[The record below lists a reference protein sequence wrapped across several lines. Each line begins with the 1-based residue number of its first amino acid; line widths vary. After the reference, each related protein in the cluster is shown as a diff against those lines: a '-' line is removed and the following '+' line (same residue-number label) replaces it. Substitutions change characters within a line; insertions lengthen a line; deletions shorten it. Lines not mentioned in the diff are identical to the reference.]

1 LNVAE
6 PVQTPTPAPAQPIGL
21 RSLPRKQIIITFAGV
36 MLAMF
41 LGSLDQTVVG
51 TAMPRIIA
59 DLGGF
64 TQYTWLT
71 TAYIITSAVAVP
83 ITGKLTDLYGRK
95 TFYLAGLCIFI
106 GASILCGLS
115 NTMGQIIIFRG
126 VQGIGAGVMMA
137 NAFTV
142 IGDLFP
148 PAVRGKY
155 QGIMSGVFGLSSII
169 GPMLGGYVTDTLSWH
184 WVFFI
189 NVPLGL
195 AVILLFIF
203 FFPNFRPDRRKH
215 SIDYAGVSL
224 LILTVVPMMLALSW
238 GGVEYAWGS
247 TQIIGM
253 FVFSGAALLAFLFVE
268 SHSPEP
274 IIPLAL
280 FRNRVVSVSLV
291 LIFLT
296 GGAMFGS
303 VIFVPLFIQGVLG
316 KSATAS
322 GSFITPMMLGMVT
335 GSLISG
341 QLLSR
346 AGGHYRTQGTVG
358 IMVMAIGM
366 FLLSRM
372 GVDTSSGTAIRNMAV
387 TGFGLGITM
396 PLYTI
401 AVQNA
406 VPYNILGVATSST
419 AFFRSIGGSVGLA
432 VFGSVMNNRFAT
444 DFIARLPDA
453 VRTTLP
459 AQQLDSLAHNPEA
472 LMSAEVQTQLQNLV
486 GQIGDQGAVLMQQV
500 MDAVRQ
506 ALAGAI
512 GHVFLYAMFAVL
524 LAFVINFFIREV
536 PLRREHSMDAMDDGH
551 VTKKPE

>member
-1 LNVAE
+1 
-6 PVQTPTPAPAQPIGL
+6 
-21 RSLPRKQIIITFAGV
+21 

-64 TQYTWLT
+64 NQYTWIT

-83 ITGKLTDLYGRK
+83 ITGKLTDIYGRK
-95 TFYLAGLCIFI
+95 FFYIAGLCIFI
-106 GASILCGLS
+106 GASVLCGFSGSML
-115 NTMGQIIIFRG
+115 QIIVFRG
-126 VQGIGAGVMMA
+126 IQGIGAGVMMA

-155 QGIMSGVFGLSSII
+155 QGLMSGVFGLSSVI
-169 GPMLGGYVTDTLSWH
+169 GPTLGGYVTDALSWH

-203 FFPNFRPDRRKH
+203 FFPNFRPDRLKH
-215 SIDYAGVSL
+215 RIDYGGVSL

-238 GGVEYAWGS
+238 GGVEYPWGS
-247 TQIIGM
+247 PEIIGM
-253 FVFSGAALLAFLFVE
+253 FAFSVVALMAFLFVE
-268 SHSPEP
+268 SHSQEP
-274 IIPLAL
+274 VIPLSL
-280 FRNRVVSVSLV
+280 FRNRVVSVSLI
-291 LIFLT
+291 LILFT
-296 GGAMFGS
+296 AGAMFGS
-303 VIFVPLFIQGVLG
+303 IIFVPLFFQGVLG

-322 GSFITPMMLGMVT
+322 GNFITPMMLGTVA
-335 GSLISG
+335 GSFISG
-341 QLLSR
+341 QILSR

-358 IMVMAIGM
+358 LIIMAAGM
-366 FLLSRM
+366 YLLSQM
-372 GVDTSSGTAIRNMAV
+372 DATTTSAVAVRNMVIA
-387 TGFGLGITM
+387 GFGQGVTL

-406 VPYNILGVATSST
+406 VPYNILGVATSAT

-432 VFGSVMNNRFAT
+432 VFGSVMNNRFAA
-444 DFIARLPDA
+444 DFLGGLPQA
-453 VRTTLP
+453 VKSVVP
-459 AQQLDSLAHNPEA
+459 ASQLDSLAHNPEA
-472 LMSAEVQTQLQNLV
+472 LMSPEIQGQLQGII
-486 GQIGDQGAVLMQQV
+486 GQLGEQGAVLLQQV
-500 MDAVRQ
+500 MDTLRQ

-512 GHVFLYAMFAVL
+512 GEVFLYALSFAVV
-524 LAFVINFFIREV
+524 AFIINFFIREM
-536 PLRREHSMDAMDDGH
+536 PLRREHSMEGGH
-551 VTKKPE
+551 TGKTLK